1 MADKKCDIVISTAGK
16 WREDQVNTEALRWNW
31 SKQTFERWNGT
42 EWQLLA
48 PTFQKGELTESPP
61 EGDSSFKIAT
71 TAWIADYVRATT
83 LEGFAEAREE
93 ADSAF
98 QDDINAAYEALA
110 AEYVKNGGTL

>member
-1 MADKKCDIVISTAGK
+1 MADITTYVTLNTPQKITGKK
-16 WREDQVNTEALRWNW
+16 
-31 SKQTFERWNGT
+31 TFT
-42 EWQLLA
+42 KPVTIPA
-48 PTFQKGELTESPP
+48 PADDDNSNAP
-61 EGDSSFKIAT
+61 AT
-71 TAWIADYVRATT
+71 TAYCQKLLSPLKDKDAAISKELTT